1 MAWTETEAAP
11 ALKDCKD
18 RKGRAV
24 EGADRFGPMLSVA
37 GAGISPKR
45 PPRLPLRLMVSL
57 PYPEHAFDQNDGDGS
72 IGCAERRS
80 SWTRSWPKPRPA
92 CANGPEPSEQ
102 GSQEPAAPCPI
113 PRLDGHPLPTESGL
127 MD

>member
-11 ALKDCKD
+11 AFKDCKD

-72 IGCAERRS
+72 IGCAVVS
-80 SWTRSWPKPRPA
+80 PPGWVKQAVGAMFSVVKHL
-92 CANGPEPSEQ
+92 
-102 GSQEPAAPCPI
+102 PAA
-113 PRLDGHPLPTESGL
+113 TSGL
-127 MD
+127 ARFSVKPAPSGF